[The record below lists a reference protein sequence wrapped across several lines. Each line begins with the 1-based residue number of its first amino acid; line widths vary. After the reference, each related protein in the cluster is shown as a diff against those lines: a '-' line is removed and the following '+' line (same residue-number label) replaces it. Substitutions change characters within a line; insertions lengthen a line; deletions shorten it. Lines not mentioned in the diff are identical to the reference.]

1 MAETVGDGMADDCIF
16 CQILEQQAPCYPV
29 HETRYTKTFLDV
41 FPASPGHCLIVT
53 KDHYQ
58 DIFDAT
64 PEAIAMVGHVST
76 LIAHAVKQELDCD
89 GVGIFQ
95 LNGAA
100 AGQTVFHYHMHVIPR
115 TDGRDL
121 EFHTR
126 VPGDPDELQAMAQRL
141 QERAA
146 AMHAEDD

>member
-1 MAETVGDGMADDCIF
+1 MSDDCIF
-16 CQILEQQAPCYPV
+16 CQILNEKAPCYPV
-29 HETRYTKTFLDV
+29 HETRYTKTFLDI
-41 FPASPGHCLIVT
+41 FPAAPGHCLIVT

-64 PEAIAMVGHVST
+64 PNAISMVGHVST
-76 LIAHAVKQELDCD
+76 LIAHTVRNELQCD

-115 TDGRDL
+115 TAGSELTIHSREQADPQEL
-121 EFHTR
+121 E
-126 VPGDPDELQAMAQRL
+126 AMAERL
-141 QERAA
+141 RSRAHS
-146 AMHAEDD
+146 MRIDE

>member
-1 MAETVGDGMADDCIF
+1 MSDDCIF
-16 CQILEQQAPCYPV
+16 CQILNEKAPCYPV

-41 FPASPGHCLIVT
+41 FPSAPGHCLIVT
-53 KDHYQ
+53 KDHFQ

-64 PEAIAMVGHVST
+64 PEAIGMVGHVST
-76 LIAHAVKQELDCD
+76 LIAHTVREELECD

-115 TDGRDL
+115 NTGDDL
-121 EFHTR
+121 KIHSR
-126 VPGDPDELQAMAQRL
+126 GPGDPDELQAMAARL
-141 QERAA
+141 SKRAYS
-146 AMHAEDD
+146 MRTED

>member
-1 MAETVGDGMADDCIF
+1 MTDDCIF
-16 CQILEQQAPCYPV
+16 CQILADKAPCYPV
-29 HETRYTKTFLDV
+29 HETRYTKTFLDI
-41 FPASPGHCLIVT
+41 FPAAPGHCLIVT
-53 KDHYQ
+53 KEHYT

-76 LIAHAVKQELDCD
+76 LIAHAVRDELQCD

-115 TDGRDL
+115 HTGEELAIHSRNPGNPSEL
-121 EFHTR
+121 EAMAAR
-126 VPGDPDELQAMAQRL
+126 LNKRAQAMRI
-141 QERAA
+141 
-146 AMHAEDD
+146 DD

>member
-1 MAETVGDGMADDCIF
+1 MSEDCIF
-16 CQILEQQAPCYPV
+16 CDILAGRAPSYAV
-29 HETRYTKTFLDV
+29 HETRYTRTFLDI
-41 FPASPGHCLIVT
+41 FPAAPGHCLIVT

-76 LIAHAVKQELDCD
+76 LIAHTVKEELNCD

-95 LNGAA
+95 LNGAS

-115 TDGRDL
+115 NTGDELSIHSRI
-121 EFHTR
+121 
-126 VPGDPDELQAMAQRL
+126 PGDPAELEVMAERL
-141 QERAA
+141 SKRAYS
-146 AMHAEDD
+146 MRVED

>member
-1 MAETVGDGMADDCIF
+1 MSDDCIF
-16 CQILEQQAPCYPV
+16 CQILNEQAPCYAV

-41 FPASPGHCLIVT
+41 FPAAPGHCLIVT

-58 DIFDAT
+58 NIFEAT
-64 PEAIAMVGHVST
+64 PEAISMVGHVST
-76 LIAHAVKQELDCD
+76 LIAHAVKDELQCD

-115 TDGRDL
+115 NVGEDIVIHARK
-121 EFHTR
+121 
-126 VPGDPDELQAMAQRL
+126 PGDPDELEAMAARL
-141 QERAA
+141 SARAYS
-146 AMHAEDD
+146 MREED